1 LGSLQFR
8 ETPDKT
14 SIIMLD
20 EIRTSRLL
28 LRPMNSGDL
37 EDFTRMHQDPRV
49 MATLGGVRSPE
60 DIKAF
65 LGRLVADWDKHG
77 FGWWSARDL
86 ATGQFVGRGGPR
98 HVLVEGRDEVE
109 VGYGFMPEFWGR
121 GFATE
126 LARESVRVG
135 FGELRLVNLVSF
147 TLPTNLASRR
157 VMEKAGFRYE
167 RDFVYAN
174 LPHALY
180 RQMATEAS
188 RHSS

>member
-1 LGSLQFR
+1 
-8 ETPDKT
+8 
-14 SIIMLD
+14 MLE
-20 EIRTSRLL
+20 EIRTARLL
-28 LRPMNSGDL
+28 LRPMNPGDL
-37 EDFTRMHQDPRV
+37 EDFLRMHQDPRV
-49 MATLGGVRSPE
+49 MATLGGLRPPE

-86 ATGQFVGRGGPR
+86 ATGQFAGRGGPR

-109 VGYGFMPEFWGR
+109 VGYGFLPEFWGR
-121 GFATE
+121 GLATE

-135 FGELRLVNLVSF
+135 FNELRLPNMVSF

-167 RDFVYAN
+167 RDFIYAN
-174 LPHALY
+174 LPHVLY
-180 RQMATEAS
+180 RQAAPVTAC
-188 RHSS
+188 

>member
-1 LGSLQFR
+1 MP
-8 ETPDKT
+8 E
-14 SIIMLD
+14 
-20 EIRTSRLL
+20 EIHTARLL
-28 LRPMNSGDL
+28 LRPICFGDW
-37 EDFTRMHQDPRV
+37 EDFLRMHQDPRV
-49 MATLGGVRSPE
+49 MTTLGGIRPVE

-86 ATGQFVGRGGPR
+86 ETGRFAGRGGPR
-98 HVLVEGRDEVE
+98 HVLIEGRDEVE
-109 VGYGFMPEFWGR
+109 VGYGFLPEFWGR

-135 FGELRLVNLVSF
+135 FTKLHLPNLVSF

-167 RDFVYAN
+167 RDFTYAS
-174 LPHALY
+174 LPHVLY
-180 RQMATEAS
+180 RQMAANQNN
-188 RHSS
+188 SSVQ

>member
-1 LGSLQFR
+1 
-8 ETPDKT
+8 
-14 SIIMLD
+14 MLE
-20 EIRTSRLL
+20 EIRTARLL
-28 LRPMNSGDL
+28 LRPMCSGDL
-37 EDFTRMHQDPRV
+37 EDFMRMHQDPRV
-49 MATLGGVRSPE
+49 MATLGGMRPPE
-60 DIKAF
+60 DIKAA
-65 LGRLVADWDKHG
+65 LGRLVADWEKHG

-86 ATGQFVGRGGPR
+86 ESGRFAGRGGPR

-135 FGELRLVNLVSF
+135 FGELRLPNMVCF

-157 VMEKAGFRYE
+157 VMEKAGFVYE

-174 LPHALY
+174 LPHVLY
-180 RQMATEAS
+180 RQLA
-188 RHSS
+188 RQ